1 MIISK
6 DANLTFGKAQHPFMA
21 KALKKLE
28 REEPQTEH
36 NICNLYQIHCKYA
49 RWKGRL
55 KVFPLK

>member
-28 REEPQTEH
+28 REG
-36 NICNLYQIHCKYA
+36 LKYVLQGLPHKPHTVSA
-49 RWKGRL
+49 
-55 KVFPLK
+55 